1 MKLDYI
7 SKLISTKYKV
17 PTYKHKEMKEQTIEE
32 LYNIYAN
39 SVKIPDKYIEQQLK
53 IKHHN
58 HNNICNGNP
67 MSKVVVTKNKN
78 KNKKIT

>member
-39 SVKIPDKYIEQQLK
+39 SVKIPDKYIEKQLK

-58 HNNICNGNP
+58 HNNMCNRNP
-67 MSKVVVTKNKN
+67 MSKVVTKNKN
-78 KNKKIT
+78 KKIT